1 MSQRIFLVGLFLS
14 LTFVCQAKTT
24 DHLVS
29 VVMAS
34 KKINVY
40 YNGIPRLE
48 GGHFSFQSKDKPV
61 SAVAEEKGVYSFE
74 TDTKPVVVKA
84 NEQNGITSFF
94 ITPNGNESDSGNCF
108 LGLFFDH
115 IPDYKEGV
123 SLWRYG
129 PWNSWTKPVRIDSL
143 TQLES
148 SDVQFF
154 YWKYADGVYGAAMP
168 LSGQGYRTTLG
179 QENGA
184 FGSKSVSYYGRM
196 NQRNIPQ
203 MAVGFGPD
211 PYELITRLYK
221 EGLKAIGKGD
231 DFIAHKSY
239 PKVFNGIGWCSWN
252 ASVYGTV
259 LNEKLL
265 LNSAKSF
272 ADAGFPM
279 KWFLIDD
286 GWFDNTDG
294 KINSFCPDHTK
305 FPDGFKP
312 VIQKLKRDYHLADVG
327 IWHAFDGYW
336 NGINPDSPLGKEF
349 GSDLFSWTEKIRP
362 DIDTSSLRTCYFI
375 RPNSKSLDGFYEE
388 FHKYLRSQ
396 GFSFVKVDNQLITE
410 RMAPGAFPIFHGAE
424 KYHQALNSSA
434 GKYFGNA
441 IINCMDMTAEAYLN
455 FGASAVARAEDDYW
469 PEYDTLH
476 TKNYWMGRAGD
487 HILQE
492 VYNSLYF
499 SQMVYPDFDMFESI
513 NPAAVLYA
521 VAHAIND
528 GPVYITDKIN
538 EHDFDVLWP
547 LVYSDGNVLRSDKPP
562 LPTEDCLFQVQDRK
576 PFKAFSFQGA
586 TGLLG
591 IWNCS
596 DSNEVEGSFRP
607 SDVHSIQG
615 DSFAVYEYFSK
626 QLLIAD
632 PGKEIHIS
640 LNGYACRLY
649 YIVPLVDGNAV
660 LGLVNKYNAPAAVMK
675 SKVSGKKIQAT
686 IYEGG
691 RFAAVVRSKPRSVK
705 VDGEMTGY
713 DYSDDLLTIDIPVS
727 KNTGQVKVE
736 IDL

>member
-1 MSQRIFLVGLFLS
+1 MSQRVLLVGLFLS
-14 LTFVCQAKTT
+14 FALNCQAKETKPN
-24 DHLVS
+24 VS
-29 VVMAS
+29 LRVANRS
-34 KKINVY
+34 INVY
-40 YNGIPRLE
+40 YDGTLRLE
-48 GGHFSFQSKDKPV
+48 GGHFLLQSKDIPV
-61 SAVAEEKGVYSFE
+61 NTVTEKKGTFSFN
-74 TDTKPVVVKA
+74 TDTRAVVVEAKG
-84 NEQNGITSFF
+84 QNGITSFF
-94 ITPNGNESDSGNCF
+94 LTPNGNESDSGNAF
-108 LGLFFDH
+108 LGLFFDKV
-115 IPDYKEGV
+115 PGYAEGV

-148 SDVQFF
+148 SDIQFF

-196 NQRNIPQ
+196 NQKNIPQ
-203 MAVGFGPD
+203 MAIGFGRD
-211 PYELITRLYK
+211 PYELFARLYK
-221 EGLKAIGKGD
+221 EGLKAIGKSE
-231 DFIAHKSY
+231 DFFSQKRF

-259 LNEKLL
+259 LNENLL

-294 KINSFCPDHTK
+294 KINSFCPDSLK
-305 FPDGFKP
+305 FPNGFKP
-312 VIQKLKRDYHLADVG
+312 VIQKLKKDYHLADVG

-336 NGINPDSPLGKEF
+336 NGINPGSPLGRKF
-349 GSDLFSWTEKIRP
+349 RSDLFSWTERSRP
-362 DIDTSSLRTCYFI
+362 DIDTSALRTCYFI
-375 RPNSKSLDGFYEE
+375 SPGSKSLDNFYQG
-388 FHKYLRSQ
+388 FHKYLRNQ

-410 RMAPGAFPIFHGAE
+410 RMAPGNFPISYGAE
-424 KYHQALNSSA
+424 KYHRALNNSVA
-434 GKYFGNA
+434 KYFGNA

-455 FGASAVARAEDDYW
+455 FGTTALARAEDDYW
-469 PEYDTLH
+469 PEYDTMH
-476 TKNYWMGRAGD
+476 TKNYWNGRAGD

-528 GPVYITDKIN
+528 GPTYITDKIDR
-538 EHDFDVLWP
+538 HDFDVLWP
-547 LVYSDGNVLRSDKPP
+547 LVYNDGNVLRSDEPL

-576 PFKAFSFQGA
+576 PFKAFSLHGTA
-586 TGLLG
+586 GLLG
-591 IWNCS
+591 VWNCA

-615 DSFAVYEYFSK
+615 DSFAVYEFFSK
-626 QLLIAD
+626 KLLIAD
-632 PGKEIHIS
+632 RIKEVPFS
-640 LNGYACRLY
+640 LNGYGCKLY

-675 SKVSGKKIQAT
+675 SRVSSNKIQAT

-691 RFAAVVRSKPRSVK
+691 TFAAVVRSKPRSVK
-705 VDGEMTGY
+705 VDGEKIGY
-713 DYSDDLLTIDIPVS
+713 DYSDNLLTIDIPVS
-727 KNTGQVKVE
+727 KNMGQVKVE
-736 IDL
+736 IEL